1 MRRYR
6 VPAAGVLAGIVLV
19 AIYLVGLHQPRSSQ
33 IAALE
38 AEANQLRVRQ
48 APLQRSIDAL
58 EKVEAREPEFRT
70 ALHLLEQLIPTHL
83 AQPRLLV
90 EMQAAA
96 QAAGV
101 ILVSVTFSDPAVPKG
116 APQSHVP
123 GTVLVAMPL
132 SVVVNGSY
140 TGIIDMLRR
149 IEVSKDRA
157 ILIGA
162 VSLTEADSGFP
173 QLTGT
178 WSAQAFALLPADD
191 PLLVDPNAPTRAA
204 SPTPA
209 GQTQERPATPT
220 TRARPG

>member
-6 VPAAGVLAGIVLV
+6 VPAAGALAAIVLV
-19 AIYLVGLHQPRSSQ
+19 TIYAVGFHQPRRSR

-38 AEANQLRVRQ
+38 AEANQLRAQQ

-70 ALHLLEQLIPTHL
+70 AVQLLEQLIPTHL
-83 AQPRLLV
+83 AQPSLLV
-90 EMQAAA
+90 EMQTAAR
-96 QAAGV
+96 AAGV
-101 ILVSVTFSDPAVPKG
+101 VLVSVTFSDPEVPKA

-132 SVVVNGSY
+132 SVVVNGPY
-140 TGIIDMLRR
+140 AGIIDMLRR

-157 ILIGA
+157 VLVGA
-162 VSLTEADSGFP
+162 VAMTEADTGFP

-178 WSAQAFALLPADD
+178 WSGQAFALLPADD
-191 PLLVDPNAPTRAA
+191 PLLVDPN
-204 SPTPA
+204 TPA
-209 GQTQERPATPT
+209 RTTSPSPGGQAEERPTTPT
-220 TRARPG
+220 TQAQPR

>member
-6 VPAAGVLAGIVLV
+6 VPAAGALAVIVVLA
-19 AIYLVGLHQPRSSQ
+19 IYVVGLHQPRSSQ

-38 AEANQLRVRQ
+38 TEANQLRAQQ

-70 ALHLLEQLIPTHL
+70 ALLLLEQLIPTHL

-90 EMQAAA
+90 EMQSAA

-101 ILVSVTFSDPAVPKG
+101 ILVSVTFSDPEVPKG

-123 GTVLVAMPL
+123 GTVVVAMPL

-191 PLLVDPNAPTRAA
+191 PLLVDPNAPARAA

-209 GQTQERPATPT
+209 GQAQERQATPT
-220 TRARPG
+220 TKARPG